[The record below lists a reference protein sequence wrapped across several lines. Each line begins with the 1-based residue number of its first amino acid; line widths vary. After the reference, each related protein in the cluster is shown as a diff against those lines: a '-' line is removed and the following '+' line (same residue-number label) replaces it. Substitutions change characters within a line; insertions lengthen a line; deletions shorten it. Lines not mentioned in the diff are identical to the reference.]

1 MPALDRDRLA
11 TSTKR
16 RGKTATGRPAHQ
28 VHYSAE
34 AQQRRQLKLGDGD
47 GIVLPT
53 GDHRQ
58 VQKSPEPPTS
68 AKQSKNQKKVRWS
81 YRWIKNPITTRTTTE
96 VV

>member
-68 AKQSKNQKKVRWS
+68 AKQSKNA
-81 YRWIKNPITTRTTTE
+81 TTSLRSVLFCHSVIWTIFLFRC
-96 VV
+96 